1 MTLRVSGK
9 NLDIGESLR
18 AHVGTRID
26 GVVAKYSTGLTGG
39 HVTIERE
46 GSGFRTDCTL
56 HLVPG
61 GILQVEA
68 EAQEPYASF
77 NIAADRIEK
86 RLRRHKDKLKC
97 RTSVG
102 VTVPSQAEASLA
114 EADLAEASLTDDS
127 AFAAAPVTDM
137 EDDIASG
144 PVVIVESFDGFKEMS
159 VSTAV
164 KELDVTNSHVVIFRH
179 AGDGRPNIVYRRADG
194 NIGWIDPAQ
203 SSKA

>member
-18 AHVGTRID
+18 AHVGMRID

-77 NIAADRIEK
+77 NLAADRIEK

-102 VTVPSQAEASLA
+102 VTVPSQVEAS
-114 EADLAEASLTDDS
+114 LAEASLTDDS

-137 EDDIASG
+137 EDGIASG

-194 NIGWIDPAQ
+194 NIGWINPAH

>member
-18 AHVGTRID
+18 AHVGMRID
-26 GVVAKYSTGLTGG
+26 GVVAKYSTGLTNG

-56 HLVPG
+56 HLDLG

-86 RLRRHKDKLKC
+86 RLRRYKDKLKC

-102 VTVPSQAEASLA
+102 VTVPSHVETGLA
-114 EADLAEASLTDDS
+114 EATDDS
-127 AFAAAPVTDM
+127 AFAVVPVADM
-137 EDDIASG
+137 ENGVASG
-144 PVVIVESFDGFKEMS
+144 PVVIVELFDGFKEMS

-164 KELDVTNSHVVIFRH
+164 KELDITNSHVVIFRH
-179 AGDGRPNIVYRRADG
+179 AGDERPNIVYRRADG
-194 NIGWIDPAQ
+194 NIGWIDLAH
-203 SSKA
+203 STKA